1 MTLQQ
6 HQRESH
12 QVVHPQLSAESFE
25 LPRDDN
31 LGQEEQDEDETSNT
45 DMAIAPTDMDLSS
58 QQTVRVTRPE
68 QPTDFVLQRPLTTEK
83 ELLDLAFR

>member
-6 HQRESH
+6 ESH

-25 LPRDDN
+25 LPRDAN
-31 LGQEEQDEDETSNT
+31 LEQGEQDEDDETSNS
-45 DMAIAPTDMDLSS
+45 DMAIAPTDMDLDS

-68 QPTDFVLQRPLTTEK
+68 QPTDFILQRPLTTEK

>member
-6 HQRESH
+6 ESH
-12 QVVHPQLSAESFE
+12 QVVHPQLSAEPFE
-25 LPRDDN
+25 FPRDDN
-31 LGQEEQDEDETSNT
+31 LEQEEQDEEDETSNS
-45 DMAIAPTDMDLSS
+45 DMAIAPTDMDLDS

-68 QPTDFVLQRPLTTEK
+68 QPTDFILQRPLTTEK

>member
-6 HQRESH
+6 ESH
-12 QVVHPQLSAESFE
+12 QVAHPQLSAESFE
-25 LPRDDN
+25 LPSDDN
-31 LGQEEQDEDETSNT
+31 FEQGEQDEEDETST
-45 DMAIAPTDMDLSS
+45 SDMAIAPTDMDLDS

-68 QPTDFVLQRPLTTEK
+68 QPTDFILQRPLTTEK

>member
-6 HQRESH
+6 QQQRDAH
-12 QVVHPQLSAESFE
+12 QVIHPQLSAESFE

-31 LGQEEQDEDETSNT
+31 VEQDEEDETSNT

-68 QPTDFVLQRPLTTEK
+68 PPTDFVLQRPLTTEK